1 MATTQQA
8 ASHDGEPRRQAA
20 GAKQF
25 DPDHLSIHH
34 PPWFSYWL
42 ANIGVG
48 SGILANLW
56 QVFTSV
62 VAFFTLFSEGAIY
75 KSLDAHGQVGAT
87 FAALAIA
94 LLMAVS
100 FQLGVMFFVFKVAAE
115 FKEQKVKVGDGNTA
129 VKYTAVQM
137 IHHHRLLLAW
147 MVVSFFADTVG
158 DFTFINSISNDV
170 FMLLGYTLS
179 LYAVSTVLLSA
190 SLERHWAAKV
200 GLENWRAFKVYTKL
214 MHLKIQTAQQK
225 AEEK

>member
-1 MATTQQA
+1 METPHR
-8 ASHDGEPRRQAA
+8 ASAGGQRPKSP
-20 GAKQF
+20 GAKHF
-25 DPDHLSIHH
+25 DPDTLSSHH
-34 PPWFSYWL
+34 PRWFTYWL

-75 KSLDAHGQVGAT
+75 KSLDNHGQVGAT

-137 IHHHRLLLAW
+137 IHHHRLLSAW
-147 MVVSFFADTVG
+147 MLVSFFADTVG
-158 DFTFINSISNDV
+158 DFTFINSLSND
-170 FMLLGYTLS
+170 
-179 LYAVSTVLLSA
+179 
-190 SLERHWAAKV
+190 
-200 GLENWRAFKVYTKL
+200 
-214 MHLKIQTAQQK
+214 I
-225 AEEK
+225 

>member
-8 ASHDGEPRRQAA
+8 AVGDAPRRQPS

-48 SGILANLW
+48 SGILANFW

-75 KSLDAHGQVGAT
+75 KSLDNHGQVGAT

-100 FQLGVMFFVFKVAAE
+100 FQLGVMFFVPFVWFAAMGAIQRRE
-115 FKEQKVKVGDGNTA
+115 WPR
-129 VKYTAVQM
+129 M
-137 IHHHRLLLAW
+137 LLLFALGGLQGLIGWW
-147 MVVSFFADTVG
+147 MEAQTCS
-158 DFTFINSISNDV
+158 
-170 FMLLGYTLS
+170 
-179 LYAVSTVLLSA
+179 LSA
-190 SLERHWAAKV
+190 
-200 GLENWRAFKVYTKL
+200 RAGSATQPSPSRL
-214 MHLKIQTAQQK
+214 WPTTASPR
-225 AEEK
+225 ATARPAG